1 MSSVIFETGTVSD
14 IDEKNV
20 RVRVRLPGKNNLRTW
35 WLDVLQHNTQNNK
48 DYWLPDIG
56 EQVRLLLDEHAE
68 DGVVLGSTY
77 NAQDRPVIADRDK
90 RRTDFADGAFVE
102 YDRKNS
108 AMTLGGAIRTL
119 TITTHSDITVQ
130 TDTQATVIAKE
141 SATIRTQYATVD
153 SPETDVTGNATI
165 KGDLLVK
172 GSITGQGGMS
182 ISGGKGG
189 AAATIDGTLK
199 ATGDLQSARVSLE
212 EHQHPNGHNGSPTGA
227 PMK

>member
-1 MSSVIFETGTVSD
+1 MSGVIFETGTVSD

-90 RRTDFADGAFVE
+90 RRT
-102 YDRKNS
+102 
-108 AMTLGGAIRTL
+108 
-119 TITTHSDITVQ
+119 
-130 TDTQATVIAKE
+130 
-141 SATIRTQYATVD
+141 
-153 SPETDVTGNATI
+153 
-165 KGDLLVK
+165 
-172 GSITGQGGMS
+172 
-182 ISGGKGG
+182 
-189 AAATIDGTLK
+189 
-199 ATGDLQSARVSLE
+199 
-212 EHQHPNGHNGSPTGA
+212 
-227 PMK
+227 